1 MGNRRAQALFLFWLG
16 TVTAGAAQG
25 PAADP
30 LSPVRALYDSAQY
43 DDALTLI
50 HSSESEDMTALHH
63 RERSMYR
70 ALCHLALNRRDEAA
84 AAIEE
89 MVTADPLYVPPDAG
103 TPPRFR
109 ALFADVRGRLVPA
122 IAKRQYEAAKQL
134 FDTSQYDQA
143 VEAFTLVLR
152 LAEQEGGATGDLK
165 DVTTLA
171 NGFRDLSRRLG
182 HTEKATTAARDV
194 APPATT
200 TSTPRPAAA
209 TSASAAA
216 ADSTAEI
223 IPPVALQQHLPPVP
237 LELVRRGVRPNAQG
251 VLQIVVD
258 TAGQVKSAILVQ
270 RIHPSYDPLV
280 VAAAKDWKFQPAM
293 KDGKPVEYVKRITV
307 NVALND

>member
-16 TVTAGAAQG
+16 TVTTGAAQV

-30 LSPVRALYDSAQY
+30 LSPVRVLYESAQY
-43 DDALTLI
+43 DDALALI
-50 HSSESEDMTALHH
+50 HTSESEDMTALHQ

-70 ALCHLALNRRDEAA
+70 ALCHLALNRRDEAS

-134 FDTSQYDQA
+134 FDASQYGQA

-152 LAEQEGGATGDLK
+152 MAEQEGGATGDLK

-182 HTEKATTAARDV
+182 QTEQATTAARDV

-200 TSTPRPAAA
+200 ASPTGPAAA
-209 TSASAAA
+209 KGASAVAD
-216 ADSTAEI
+216 ADSTEEI
-223 IPPVALQQHLPPVP
+223 IPPVALQQQVPPVP
-237 LELVRRGVRPNAQG
+237 VELVRRGVRPNAQG

-270 RIHPSYDPLV
+270 RIHPSYDPLL
-280 VAAAKDWKFQPAM
+280 VAAAKEWKFEPAM
-293 KDGKPVEYVKRITV
+293 KGGKPVEYVKRIAV
-307 NVALND
+307 NVTLK